1 MCAFFFMGIEYTS
14 EALTSVKRIQE
25 FLLLEELPPKAV
37 IHQTGNSKGLVIKD
51 MSAKWDKELPQ
62 MTLKNISLILN
73 PGELLAVVGPVGAG
87 KSSLLMSILKELPVL
102 SGQVN
107 VHGTM
112 SYVAQQ
118 PWIFSAS
125 LRQNILFGQ
134 KYDKIKY
141 KQIVQVCALKRDI
154 ELLPHK
160 EQQWLVSPFTQVFPS
175 CLLSIKHSPHFCD
188 LLYEIKPSSFC
199 NHLYP
204 KILTCSLAPPPIK
217 KSSSQ
222 IFLLYIPTKILAS
235 SYANCF
241 LTQTFSL
248 KLSLYVQC
256 INGYLKE
263 KSRILV
269 THQLQFLPQ
278 VNRIIILD
286 QGEAVGIGTFEEL
299 LESGIDFASL
309 LKRPN
314 KEEEQEAP
322 TRAASVLDMVEMSPS
337 VTNLQDQVGS
347 LVSLCSVGNEFKEE
361 VHIQEEGRKIGHIG
375 LYVYLQYFKAGA
387 HFLYGILMGLVFIV
401 STLFY
406 IGTDYWVARWSNQE
420 QSRYEALQKQK
431 AIISEG
437 YNFTNTTIPTTDF
450 SYNTAIYSGLTL
462 GVFAFSLLKAFMF
475 YWNSIQTSQTLHN
488 TMYTNII
495 RAKIAFF
502 DENPAGRILNRFSK
516 DMGLIDDILP
526 ANGMDFLQ
534 CFFLTMSVVFV
545 TGFVNPWIFI
555 PTFFMVCLFIFL
567 RQYYVR
573 TSRSVKRLET
583 VARSPVFSQINA
595 SLQGLSSIRA
605 FNAQERFLEE
615 FDNFQ
620 DIHTEAWFLFIAI
633 TRWLALR
640 LDLLCT
646 AFVSSVIMGSIPL
659 SSELDA
665 GIVGLSVT
673 YSFILTGM
681 FQWFIR
687 QSVEVENNIVSV
699 ERVLEYGKLP
709 KEASLESEDSKQ
721 PKQVWPEHGNIVA
734 KNLSLKYYE
743 DGPLVLKNINFAIK
757 SQEKVGIAGRTGAG
771 KSSLIIAMFRMV
783 EPQGQLIIDNID
795 SKSIGLHD
803 LRSKLSIIPQDPVLF
818 KGTLR
823 KNLDPFKEYQDEDLW
838 RALEEVQMKDV
849 ISELPKGLES
859 QVNEGGDNYSV
870 GQRQLICLGRAIL
883 RQNKILIIDE
893 ATANVDVGTDALIQ
907 KTIREKFK
915 HCTVLTI
922 AHRLVTIMDSDR
934 VLVLDNGE
942 IMEFD
947 SPHNLLQDTK
957 GYFYKMV
964 HQGDSSEIEYLTSI
978 AWQAAQRQKEFS
990 SNKTH
995 EPVTHLLQQSDKDLT
1010 TSVASLTI

>member
-1 MCAFFFMGIEYTS
+1 
-14 EALTSVKRIQE
+14 
-25 FLLLEELPPKAV
+25 
-37 IHQTGNSKGLVIKD
+37 
-51 MSAKWDKELPQ
+51 

-107 VHGTM
+107 VHGTV

-160 EQQWLVSPFTQVFPS
+160 DFTLVGERGIS
-175 CLLSIKHSPHFCD
+175 LSGGQRARV
-188 LLYEIKPSSFC
+188 
-199 NHLYP
+199 
-204 KILTCSLAPPPIK
+204 SLAR
-217 KSSSQ
+217 
-222 IFLLYIPTKILAS
+222 A
-235 SYANCF
+235 
-241 LTQTFSL
+241 
-248 KLSLYVQC
+248 LYVDADIYILDDPLSAVDAKVGRHIFNQC